1 MATSNSYQ
9 FSPSMGELVLY
20 AFNVAGLRNT
30 SLTQEHLASAR
41 MASNLMLG
49 RWSADGVNLWQVD
62 LQTVPFVAGQSTYTV
77 PANTIA
83 ILDVYMT
90 IASGANSTNRIMM
103 PISRSEYASY
113 PNPQEQGVPTVF
125 WFDRLLAPTIT
136 VWLVPDGSQ
145 TSFSYYRLRQ
155 TQDANFTSGQNVE
168 LPYYWL
174 EAFAD
179 GLAYRLAK
187 IWNPSV
193 AVALKAQADE
203 SYGVAARQNE
213 ETANTYITPMISSYF
228 RP

>member
-1 MATSNSYQ
+1 MTTSGTYN
-9 FSPSMGELVLY
+9 FAPSMGEMMLY
-20 AFNVAGLRNT
+20 AFNIAGLRNT
-30 SLTQEHLASAR
+30 SLTQEHINSAR

-62 LQTVPFVAGQSTYTV
+62 LQTVPFVQGQSTYTV
-77 PANTIA
+77 PGNTIA

-90 IASGANSTNRIMM
+90 ITSGSSTTNRILM

-113 PNPQEQGVPTVF
+113 PNPQEQGTPTVY
-125 WFDRLLAPTIT
+125 WFDRLIAGTIT
-136 VWLVPDGSQ
+136 IWMVPDGTQ

-155 TQDANFTSGQNVE
+155 NQDSNFTSGQTVDIPE
-168 LPYYWL
+168 YWL
-174 EAFAD
+174 EAYAD

-187 IWNPSV
+187 IWNPSM

-203 SYGVAARQNE
+203 SYGIAARQNE
-213 ETANTYITPMISSYF
+213 ETANFYVTPIVASYF

>member
-1 MATSNSYQ
+1 MTTSGTYQ
-9 FSPSMGELVLY
+9 FAPSMGELVLY

-41 MASNLMLG
+41 MATNLMLG

-77 PANTIA
+77 PTNTIA

-90 IASGANSTNRIMM
+90 ISSGASSTNRILM

-113 PNPQEQGVPTVF
+113 PNPQEQGTPTVF
-125 WFDRLLAPTIT
+125 WFDRLLSGTIT
-136 VWLVPDGSQ
+136 IWMVPDGSQ

-155 TQDANFTSGQNVE
+155 TQDANFTSGQTVE

-187 IWNPSV
+187 IWNPSM

-213 ETANTYITPMISSYF
+213 ETANIYVTPMLSSYF

>member
-1 MATSNSYQ
+1 
-9 FSPSMGELVLY
+9 MGELVLY
-20 AFNVAGLRNT
+20 AFNIAGLRNT

-41 MASNLMLG
+41 MATNLMLG

-62 LQTVPFVAGQSTYTV
+62 LQTVPFVTGQSTYSV

-90 IASGANSTNRIMM
+90 ITSGTSTTNRILM

-113 PNPQEQGVPTVF
+113 PNPQEQGFPTVY
-125 WFDRLLAPTIT
+125 WFDRLIAGTIT
-136 VWLVPDGSQ
+136 LWMVPNGSQ

-155 TQDANFTSGQNVE
+155 NQDANFTSGQNVE
-168 LPYYWL
+168 IPDYWL

-187 IWNPSV
+187 IWNPAIAIS
-193 AVALKAQADE
+193 LKAQADE
-203 SYGVAARQNE
+203 SYGIAARQNT
-213 ETANTYITPMISSYF
+213 ETANMYVTPMIAGYF